1 MVYVPP
7 KFHIPIRQQS
17 HCSKQAAHPGNQK
30 TFELVSRLLWWP
42 TLWKDVKDFV
52 ASCATCAS
60 SKSSNSRPCGL
71 LQPLPILSRPWTH
84 LAMDF
89 VVELPLPKGNTVIWV
104 VIDCFIFGHCGF
116 KDEEEKSDKE
126 RNEPTVGFQY
136 SEEETNQNRNTAGGF
151 QDYEEDTSQE
161 RSATSAGQN
170 ENVQSPLKGNCSVS
184 FHNKVHTEVH
194 IESKRK
200 KIEDKHFTTYRYP
213 WDRTSLKSLLID
225 LKAFE
230 KLDAYAAKV
239 NALWNIDN
247 LVKNLLQDA
256 HTDLEKTRAIWI
268 WICHHIEYD
277 TEGLK
282 NLSQVSCDP
291 NDVLRTRKGVCA
303 GYSSLF
309 ERMCRSFQLTRDQP
323 FRLQERVSLE
333 EIMLD
338 KEKSSIAGVQC
349 NSVSG
354 YDKGK
359 GYEIGKKF
367 SGASTHAWN
376 MVYLEESWHL
386 LDSTWGAGTV
396 SYNGP
401 FTFGYNEFYFL
412 THPALFIE
420 DHFPEENEHQL
431 LEPCVSLEQFEK
443 LNRKCYFYK
452 IGLLSSLPDT
462 VTVETVKGKVT
473 FTLEGRHH
481 FQFLFHLNK
490 TETPGLMQLTEH
502 GMKLDVYPQKTGEQ
516 ILQIFGKREDS
527 EGSYSW
533 ILDYKIICKSV
544 DTNMKIPKCL
554 HNPVGPS
561 WLSEKAGLF
570 QPSHQDPVIYTE
582 DGCCTVSFALK
593 GELDVFAT
601 LESDE
606 IKMTSDMEHRHIF
619 QTQRKNNVE
628 FRVRLPTSGTY
639 VLCVNVKNPNA
650 DTYTSQ
656 CEYVIICTKR
666 TVHWPKFP
674 LTYGT
679 WAKHYELLEPLDG
692 ILPENSNISFKLR
705 VPDVTEVSVWKGKDV
720 FPLCLTDQGYW
731 EGICHTGATQELT
744 VSACFKDKPN
754 FYILQYEV
762 GQKK

>member
-1 MVYVPP
+1 MAL
-7 KFHIPIRQQS
+7 HHRLS
-17 HCSKQAAHPGNQK
+17 LWQK
-30 TFELVSRLLWWP
+30 ILLGIFCFP
-42 TLWKDVKDFV
+42 L
-52 ASCATCAS
+52 
-60 SKSSNSRPCGL
+60 
-71 LQPLPILSRPWTH
+71 LPIYVCVYCLC
-84 LAMDF
+84 L
-89 VVELPLPKGNTVIWV
+89 
-104 VIDCFIFGHCGF
+104 
-116 KDEEEKSDKE
+116 KDEEKESE
-126 RNEPTVGFQY
+126 RNEATVGFQY
-136 SEEETNQNRNTAGGF
+136 SEEQANQNRNKASDGQLENFKVISKGKGSNLSFSNRGF
-151 QDYEEDTSQE
+151 KEDEEDKSQQ
-161 RSATSAGQN
+161 RSATSAGQK
-170 ENVQSPLKGNCSVS
+170 ENVQIPSKDNWRVS
-184 FHNKVHTEVH
+184 FRNRVHKEDEVPV
-194 IESKRK
+194 EPK
-200 KIEDKHFTTYRYP
+200 KKKLEDKHITNYRYP
-213 WDRTSLKSLLID
+213 WDRTSLKSLPID

-239 NALWNIDN
+239 TSNHTVDL
-247 LVKNLLQDA
+247 LVKELLRYA
-256 HTDLEKTRAIWI
+256 RTDLEKTRAIWI
-268 WICHHIEYD
+268 WISHHIEYD

-282 NLSQVSCDP
+282 NLSRVSCDP
-291 NDVLRTRKGVCA
+291 NDVLRTGRGVCA

-309 ERMCRSFQLTRDQP
+309 ERMC
-323 FRLQERVSLE
+323 
-333 EIMLD
+333 
-338 KEKSSIAGVQC
+338 SIAGVQC
-349 NSVSG
+349 KSVSG
-354 YDKGK
+354 YSKGA
-359 GYEIGKKF
+359 GYKTGQKF

-412 THPALFIE
+412 THPALFIGE
-420 DHFPEENEHQL
+420 HFPEYRKHQL
-431 LEPCVSLEQFEK
+431 LEPCILQDQFEK
-443 LNRKCYFYK
+443 LVHCESHFYNM
-452 IGLLSSLPDT
+452 GLLSSLPDT
-462 VTVETVKGKVT
+462 CTVETVKGKVS
-473 FTLEGRHH
+473 FTLEGR
-481 FQFLFHLNK
+481 QRLLFLFHLNK
-490 TETPGLMQLTEH
+490 TETPGFMQLTEH

-516 ILQIFGKREDS
+516 ILQIFAKREDS
-527 EGSYSW
+527 EGSYDW

-593 GELDVFAT
+593 GQLDVFAT

-606 IKMTSDMEHRHIF
+606 IKMTSDMKNRHIF

-705 VPDVTEVSVWKGKDV
+705 VPDVTEVSVREGKNS
-720 FPLCLTDQGYW
+720 FPLSLTDQGYW

-744 VSACFKDKPN
+744 VTVCFKDKPN
-754 FYILQYEV
+754 VYNFILQYQV
-762 GQKK
+762 GPKK